1 MLWRS
6 EGFCDSTWNICG
18 ENTQQAVTCNWGP
31 VLPMILIKTG
41 RVRLSGYT
49 HWRIKSDCEPN
60 EKGKKSGMYFL
71 AEPFVAEVEDA

>member
-1 MLWRS
+1 
-6 EGFCDSTWNICG
+6 
-18 ENTQQAVTCNWGP
+18 
-31 VLPMILIKTG
+31 MILIKTG

-71 AEPFVAEVEDA
+71 AEPFVAAVEDA